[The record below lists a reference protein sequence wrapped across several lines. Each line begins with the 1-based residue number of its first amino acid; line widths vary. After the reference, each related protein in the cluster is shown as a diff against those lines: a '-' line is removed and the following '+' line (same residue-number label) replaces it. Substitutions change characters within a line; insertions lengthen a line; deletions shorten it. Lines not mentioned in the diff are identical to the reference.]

1 MNNEEIEKEYQEF
14 WLEFSNKIRELKE
27 DFNKISDINK
37 LRFEKD
43 IKILLKTEFPKLLEF
58 LRNN

>member
-1 MNNEEIEKEYQEF
+1 MNQEEMEKEYQEF
-14 WLEFSNKIRELKE
+14 WLKFSNKIRELKE

-43 IKILLKTEFPKLLEF
+43 VKLLLKTQFPHLLNYLCE
-58 LRNN
+58 

>member
-14 WLEFSNKIRELKE
+14 WLEFSNKIREIKE
-27 DFNKISDINK
+27 DFNKISDTNK

>member
-1 MNNEEIEKEYQEF
+1 MNNKEVEKEYQEF